1 MYEKDRAITKL
12 MTALSIIA
20 LVIASLGLFAL
31 SAYVVELRVK
41 EIGIRKVNGANIINI
56 FSLLSRD
63 FLKWVVYAMVIA
75 MPLAWYLMNYWLQNY
90 AYRTEISWWIFAIAG
105 LLTLL
110 VSWITIS
117 YHTSRASLT
126 NPIEVLR
133 NE

>member
-1 MYEKDRAITKL
+1 M
-12 MTALSIIA
+12 
-20 LVIASLGLFAL
+20 IASLGLFAL

-41 EIGIRKVNGANIINI
+41 EIGIRKVNGANVINI

-63 FLKWVVYAMVIA
+63 FLKWVVYAMLIA
-75 MPLAWYLMNYWLQNY
+75 MPLAWFLMNYWLQNY
-90 AYRTEISWWIFAIAG
+90 AYRTEISWWIFALSG